1 MANKGHGGLGKGLGA
16 LLKDRRLTPARDQV
30 QEIPAA
36 DIQANR
42 YQPRQDF
49 DEAALQE
56 LQASIARYGILQPLI
71 VRKLPEHGYE
81 LIAGERRL
89 RAARLA
95 GLEKVPA
102 LVREYNDAE
111 VSEIALIENIQRE
124 NLNAIEEAR
133 AYERL
138 MQEFHLTQEV
148 IAQKIGRS
156 RSHVANFLRLLR
168 LAPAIQESVAAGEMT
183 MGQAKPL
190 LSLEAQDLQLEAAAF
205 IRENGCSARQAEDLV
220 HKLLEDPHYLQ
231 NMLAKKR
238 EKADPAAAEQQNA
251 QTQDAFLHAAAD
263 RLVEALGTKVNIRP
277 GRRKSRIEIEFYS
290 AEDLER
296 LLELLTRQK
305 PPAGASSPQKPFVI

>member
-16 LLKDRRLTPARDQV
+16 LLKDRKITPARDQV

-36 DIQANR
+36 DIRANR
-42 YQPRQDF
+42 YQPRQEF
-49 DEAALQE
+49 DGASLQE
-56 LQASIARYGILQPLI
+56 LQHSIKQYGILQPLI
-71 VRKLPEHGYE
+71 VRRLPDQGYE

-95 GLEKVPA
+95 GLAKVPA

-138 MQEFHLTQEV
+138 LQEFQMTQEL

-156 RSHVANFLRLLR
+156 RSHIANFLRLLR
-168 LAPAIQESVAAGEMT
+168 LAPDVQDAIANGGLS

-190 LSLEAQDLQLEAAAF
+190 LALEDPALQSEAAAF
-205 IRENGCSARQAEDLV
+205 IREHGSSARQSEELV
-220 HKLLEDPHYLQ
+220 HKLLANPHYLQ
-231 NMLAKKR
+231 DMS
-238 EKADPAAAEQQNA
+238 AAQAEQDGSA
-251 QTQDAFLHAAAD
+251 QEGHSPQEDTFLAAAAD
-263 RLVEALGTKVNIRP
+263 RLVEALGTKVHIRP
-277 GRRKSRIEIEFYS
+277 GRKKSRIEIEFYS
-290 AEDLER
+290 EDDLER
-296 LLELLTRQK
+296 LLELLTGADN
-305 PPAGASSPQKPFVI
+305 PPAPSAGETKPFVV

>member
-1 MANKGHGGLGKGLGA
+1 MASKGHGGLGKGLGA
-16 LLKDRRLTPARDQV
+16 LLKDRKITPARDQV

-42 YQPRQDF
+42 YQPRQEF
-49 DEAALQE
+49 DEGALEE
-56 LQASIARYGILQPLI
+56 LRASIQHYGILQPLI
-71 VRKLPEHGYE
+71 VRRLTEHGYE

-95 GLEKVPA
+95 GLVKVPA

-138 MQEFHLTQEV
+138 MQDFHLTQEV

-168 LAPAIQESVAAGEMT
+168 LAPDIQDDVASGDLS

-190 LSLEAQDLQLEAAAF
+190 LALDDMDLQRQAAAF
-205 IRENGCSARQAEDLV
+205 IREHGSSARQAEELV
-220 HKLLEDPHYLQ
+220 HKLLENPAYLQ
-231 NMLAKKR
+231 SLSGAKV
-238 EKADPAAAEQQNA
+238 EQAANDGQSGRNP
-251 QTQDAFLHAAAD
+251 DAFLEAAAN
-263 RLVEALGTKVNIRP
+263 RLVEALGTSVHIRP
-277 GRRKSRIEIEFYS
+277 GRKKSRIEIEFYS
-290 AEDLER
+290 EDDLER
-296 LLELLTRQK
+296 LLELLTRQEN
-305 PPAGASSPQKPFVI
+305 PPAPSAGGPKDFVV